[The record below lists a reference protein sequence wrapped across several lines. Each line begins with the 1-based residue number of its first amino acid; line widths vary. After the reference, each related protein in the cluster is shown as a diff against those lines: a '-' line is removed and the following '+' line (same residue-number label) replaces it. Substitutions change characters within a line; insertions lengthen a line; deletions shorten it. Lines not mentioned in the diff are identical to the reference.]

1 MLFSPIRID
10 DDGTFYVSGQLPSD
24 MTVGLKEQTAS
35 SLANMDAILSEA
47 GITRDQIRK
56 MSVFTTQIEN
66 ITEVNEAYAVYFEG
80 VEQLPVRSAFG
91 VTGLV
96 GGALVEVDCMGKTI
110 R

>member
-24 MTVGLKEQTAS
+24 MAVGLKEQTAS

-66 ITEVNEAYAVYFEG
+66 IAEVNEAYVVYFEG

>member
-24 MTVGLKEQTAS
+24 MTAS

>member
-56 MSVFTTQIEN
+56 MSVFEGRR
-66 ITEVNEAYAVYFEG
+66 AVF
-80 VEQLPVRSAFG
+80 VWARIIAPTS
-91 VTGLV
+91 
-96 GGALVEVDCMGKTI
+96 
-110 R
+110 